1 MLAWLANAWEH
12 LWAIQASIR
21 QTFRDPRYT
30 LESTTSDLL
39 NGVID
44 PMWYDF
50 LILNV
55 AALQVPGESS
65 MHIYTY
71 DHRRAFSMDQ
81 AGISKVRLRVVLS
94 GPIFDEFVRK
104 ADSLG
109 KPNRM
114 QRRISLHMLRFC
126 IRVLHARVQETCI
139 LARQDRSKHLARA
152 VDNDD
157 LLRGQDVHTCGCTYT
172 LVAHTR

>member
-21 QTFRDPRYT
+21 QTFRASRYT

-55 AALQVPGESS
+55 AALTVPGESS

-71 DHRRAFSMDQ
+71 DHRRAFCMDQ
-81 AGISKVRLRVVLS
+81 AGICKVRLRVVLS

-109 KPNRM
+109 KPVRM
-114 QRRISLHMLRFC
+114 QRRISLHMLGFC
-126 IRVLHARVQETCI
+126 TRVLHARVQETCI

-172 LVAHTR
+172 LVAHAR